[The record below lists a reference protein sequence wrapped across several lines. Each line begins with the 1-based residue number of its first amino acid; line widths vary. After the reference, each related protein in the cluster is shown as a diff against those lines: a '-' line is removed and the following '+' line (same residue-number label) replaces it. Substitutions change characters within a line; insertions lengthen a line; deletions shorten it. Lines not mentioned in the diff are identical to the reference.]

1 MPRRTPDAVD
11 FDALTRRLDEADAQ
25 LGGDGACE
33 ARRGE
38 ILAER
43 ALAIA
48 GSREVVHVES
58 VPVVAF
64 TVGGERYAVDVDA
77 VGQVLEARGLQPLI
91 AAPPWLLGA
100 MVARTRIVPVLDLRH
115 LLGLGGGGLSD
126 LSRVVV
132 VEHLGDSFGLA
143 VEALEGRLEVPRA
156 GLTPA
161 AAGSPFVWVAPDR
174 LALLDLSRLAT
185 SAAA

>member
-25 LGGDGACE
+25 LGGDGAGE

-64 TVGGERYAVDVDA
+64 AVGGER
-77 VGQVLEARGLQPLI
+77 
-91 AAPPWLLGA
+91 
-100 MVARTRIVPVLDLRH
+100 
-115 LLGLGGGGLSD
+115 
-126 LSRVVV
+126 
-132 VEHLGDSFGLA
+132 
-143 VEALEGRLEVPRA
+143 
-156 GLTPA
+156 
-161 AAGSPFVWVAPDR
+161 
-174 LALLDLSRLAT
+174 
-185 SAAA
+185 